1 MLNKSASD
9 KSVEEEF
16 FSSFP
21 ENYEI
26 GKTKYIV
33 ITGSVMSGVGKG
45 TFFSSLGTLLACHGF
60 KVAPLKFDGYLNYD
74 AGTLNPFRHGEVF
87 VLDDG
92 TECDLDLGSYER
104 SLHINLSK
112 DNYLTAG
119 KIFKTIIDKERN
131 GEYLGRDVQFIPHA
145 TGEIKYFI
153 RSLAMKSQAEVVMI
167 EVGGTVGD
175 LENSYFIEAMREL
188 AYEEG
193 HSNVC
198 SINVTYILQPRSL
211 DEFKSKPAQLG
222 MRKLMELGI
231 KPDLVV
237 CRSEN
242 PIDRSVKEKVSI
254 FADVT
259 MDRIY
264 NLWDSG
270 NVYEIP
276 LKLKDLG
283 MDEAIFQTLGLK
295 AKAGT
300 EANFERWQAF
310 TDSIKAASG
319 EVTIGIVGK
328 YTHVHDS
335 YLSIIKALEHSA
347 PRYGVKAK
355 IKWIESTDLEDKKIS
370 PEEALKGVDGLI
382 IPGGFG
388 KRGIEGKIA
397 AIGYARENK
406 IPFLG
411 LCLGMQL
418 AVIEFA
424 RNVRG
429 ISDANSTEFNENTTN
444 PVICILPEQAE
455 IVKKSRY
462 GGTMRLGAY
471 AALLQKNSVAEGLY
485 GKEAVS
491 ERHRHRYEVNPQYIE
506 QLEQDGLVFSGRSPD
521 GRLMEFAELNNHPF
535 FIGTQAHPELKSR
548 PLAPA
553 PLFVGLVKAAAANKG
568 ISLQTEA
575 KQDAPSAS
583 EYAPQ

>member
-1 MLNKSASD
+1 MLNKSVSE

-33 ITGSVMSGVGKG
+33 ITGSVISGVGKG
-45 TFFSSLGTLLACHGF
+45 TFCSSLGTLLTCHGF

-104 SLHINLSK
+104 SLNVSLSK
-112 DNYLTAG
+112 NNYLTAG
-119 KIFKTIIDKERN
+119 KIFKTIIDKERS
-131 GEYLGRDVQFIPHA
+131 GQYLGRDVQFIPHV
-145 TGEIKYFI
+145 TGEIKYFV
-153 RSLAMKSQAEVVMI
+153 RKLAMESNAEIVMI

-188 AYEEG
+188 AYEDG
-193 HSNVC
+193 HSNLC
-198 SINVTYILQPRSL
+198 SINITYVLQPRSL
-211 DEFKSKPAQLG
+211 GEFKSKPAQMG
-222 MRKLMELGI
+222 MRKLMELGLR
-231 KPDLVV
+231 PDMVV

-242 PIDRSVKEKVSI
+242 PIGKNMKEKVSI
-254 FADVT
+254 SADVAV
-259 MDRIY
+259 DRIY
-264 NLWDSG
+264 NLWDSE

-276 LKLKDLG
+276 LALKDLG

-295 AKAGT
+295 PKSGT
-300 EANFERWQAF
+300 ESNFAKWQEF
-310 TDSIKAASG
+310 VDSIRRSKG

-328 YTHVHDS
+328 YTYVHDS

-347 PRYGVKAK
+347 PRCSVKIK
-355 IKWIESTDLEDKKIS
+355 IKWIESTDLEDRKIS
-370 PEEALKGVDGLI
+370 IEEALKGVNGLI

-397 AIGYARENK
+397 AIKYARERK

-418 AVIEFA
+418 AVVEAA
-424 RNVRG
+424 RNMQG
-429 ISDANSTEFNENTTN
+429 LEDANSTEFNPNTSN
-444 PVICILPEQAE
+444 PVIDILPEQIE
-455 IVKKSRY
+455 IVNKSKY

-471 AALLQKNSVAEGLY
+471 PAVLQKDSMIRELY
-485 GKEAVS
+485 GKENIS
-491 ERHRHRYEVNPQYIE
+491 ERHRHRYEVNPKYIE
-506 QLEQDGLVFSGRSPD
+506 RLEQNGLIFSGRSPD
-521 GRLMEFAELNNHPF
+521 GRLMEFMELKDHPF
-535 FIGTQAHPELKSR
+535 FVATQSHPELKSR
-548 PLAPA
+548 PLEPA
-553 PLFVGLVKAAAANKG
+553 PLFIGLVESALKNKDTSG
-568 ISLQTEA
+568 HT
-575 KQDAPSAS
+575 
-583 EYAPQ
+583 